1 MEANDQIRVLLA
13 EDDINLGTILSERL
27 KMKGFEV
34 DLAPDGEKAIS
45 LYGQKVYDLLIL
57 DIMMPLKDGFTV
69 AKEVRKQDEETPIIF
84 VTARSM
90 KEDVLKGFDLGADDY
105 LTKPFSMEELMMRI
119 HAVLKRTRKKDNTSV
134 SEPDTFTFSK
144 IDFNYITQHL
154 RVDGVDFDL
163 TSKEAD
169 LLKLLCHN
177 RNDVVARDEAL
188 KRIWGSDTYFNG
200 RSMDVFISKLRKMLS
215 GDGQLEIMNV
225 HGKGFKLVVKE
236 SEV

>member
-1 MEANDQIRVLLA
+1 METNDQIKVLLA
-13 EDDINLGTILSERL
+13 EDDVNLGTILSERL

-34 DLAPDGEKAIS
+34 DLAADGEQAFNFYS
-45 LYGQKVYDLLIL
+45 QKTYDLLIF
-57 DIMMPLKDGFTV
+57 DIMMPLKDGFTL
-69 AKEVRKQDEETPIIF
+69 AKEIRRQDEETPIIF

-119 HAVLKRTRKKDNTSV
+119 HAVLKRTRKKAASPA
-134 SEPDTFTFSK
+134 SEPDFYSFSQ
-144 IDFNYITQHL
+144 IEFNYITQHL
-154 RVDGVDFDL
+154 KVNGEDFDL

-169 LLKLLCHN
+169 LLKLLCYN
-177 RNDVVARDEAL
+177 KNEVVARDEAL

-200 RSMDVFISKLRKMLS
+200 RSMDVFISKLRKMLTA
-215 GDGQLEIMNV
+215 DPQLEIMNV

-236 SEV
+236 G

>member
-1 MEANDQIRVLLA
+1 METNDQIKILLA

-34 DLAPDGEKAIS
+34 DLAPDGEKALI
-45 LYGQKVYDLLIL
+45 LYGQKSYDLLIL
-57 DIMMPLKDGFTV
+57 DIMMPFKDGFTV
-69 AKEVRKQDEETPIIF
+69 AKEVRKQEEETPIIF

-119 HAVLKRTRKKDNTSV
+119 HAVLKRTRKKASSSI
-134 SEPDTFTFSK
+134 SEPDTYAFSK
-144 IDFNYITQHL
+144 IDFNCITQHL
-154 RVDGVDFDL
+154 RVDGADFDL
-163 TSKEAD
+163 TSKESD
-169 LLKLLCHN
+169 LLKLLCNN
-177 RNDVVARDEAL
+177 RNDVVIREEAL

-215 GDGQLEIMNV
+215 GDGNLEIMNV

-236 SEV
+236 TEG